1 MIAHVQTAI
10 RFSEWALEFMLLPPF
25 CFVLAALA
33 VSFVLAALK
42 QRPFQAGL
50 WKPYHWLVLTQCL
63 FFAAAIA
70 VGVLGASPTTN
81 PTIPHHPSRTATLWL
96 NVLDY
101 CSFASCAFGSGA

>member
-42 QRPFQAGL
+42 
-50 WKPYHWLVLTQCL
+50 
-63 FFAAAIA
+63 
-70 VGVLGASPTTN
+70 
-81 PTIPHHPSRTATLWL
+81 
-96 NVLDY
+96 
-101 CSFASCAFGSGA
+101 